1 MNLAKRL
8 KINPKISR
16 LNRDAYKLITDEF
29 ELVRV
34 CDEIRK
40 AGFVSIDL
48 ETTNLNALEAK
59 ILGYHFVGLQIM
71 LCIFLYN
78 TKIKQRTMECPTIT
92 AMLRRQ
98 V

>member
-16 LNRDAYKLITDEF
+16 LNRDAYKLITDES

-40 AGFVSIDL
+40 TDLFPSIWKQQISMHWKPNYPHITL
-48 ETTNLNALEAK
+48 L
-59 ILGYHFVGLQIM
+59 VG
-71 LCIFLYN
+71 
-78 TKIKQRTMECPTIT
+78 R
-92 AMLRRQ
+92 
-98 V
+98 